1 MDLLQQD
8 LVDEVHEVIYRRVG
22 LGSTVFPP
30 ATEVD
35 LSLQPQLLEQA
46 PNRAGVPLFLIG
58 IAPGLGINHRTP
70 HTLCFEALHG
80 AQAQAGFAH
89 LAAVEHKAIIPSRQ
103 VLIEVLIG
111 AAHHVASKVGAQAA
125 AGLVVEGG
133 GGDGHPTRSSRCT

>member
-1 MDLLQQD
+1 LDLLQQD
-8 LVDEVHEVIYRRVG
+8 LVDEGHEVIYRRVG

-46 PNRAGVPLFLIG
+46 PNRAEIPLFFIG
-58 IAPGLGINHRTP
+58 ISLGLGINYRTP
-70 HTLCFEALHG
+70 HTGFFEALHG
-80 AQAQAGFAH
+80 AQPQAGFAH
-89 LAAVEHKAIIPSRQ
+89 LAAVRHKAIIPSRQ

-111 AAHHVASKVGAQAA
+111 AAHHIAGKVGAQAA

-133 GGDGHPTRSSRCT
+133 GGAGHPTRSSRFT